1 MDKNDNIRKDNDQFD
16 RELRHTIKAVFSNW
30 DLSRSVSDRVFQQ
43 IEEEKD
49 KKPRRMFLEIWK
61 KFGAKFRN
69 K

>member
-16 RELRHTIKAVFSNW
+16 RELRQTIKAVFSNW

-49 KKPRRMFLEIWK
+49 KKPRRMFLKIWK
-61 KFGAKFRN
+61 KFRAEFRN

>member
-16 RELRHTIKAVFSNW
+16 RELRHTINAVFSNW

-49 KKPRRMFLEIWK
+49 KKPRRMFLKIWK